1 MKDYLKEYL
10 TTLRVERN
18 LSPRT
23 CDAYKRDLEDYLAFV
38 KKEKYQKFHRWMLE
52 ITLGI

>member
-10 TTLRVERN
+10 ITLRVERN

-23 CDAYKRDLEDYLAFV
+23 CDAYKRDLDDYLALY
-38 KKEKYQKFHRWMLE
+38 KKKKYQKFHKRMLE